1 MTTSLP
7 VFVFEM
13 NKSSLIGFILI
24 ALILFGWMWWMQP
37 SKEQLAE
44 QKRIQDSIM
53 MARREAA
60 ILDSIRLE
68 KERQVADSLQQ
79 LEAVV
84 PETEMDSIAIVNEQL
99 RLRRDKYGAFAAAS
113 DGEEQCW
120 TLENKLQ
127 KITISN
133 KGGYIKQVELKDYK
147 TYDSLPLINF
157 DPETAVFNLSFFSN
171 NRIINTSQLYF
182 KPYLNGQPYQGG
194 DLAVADGDSLVFALR
209 AYVEGADGQIDNNG
223 YLEFCY
229 KLFDNNYMLDFD
241 LRTVGLK
248 DVIANNINY
257 MDLQWQVDLLKH
269 EKDVDRFINTTVY
282 YKPMGDDDVDRLN
295 DRKHKEETVNS
306 SVNWVSFKERF
317 FCNVLV
323 AKNGF
328 SSAKIGVNEDHKGN
342 PKYFKTMMSD
352 LEVPYD
358 FKADVNEFPM
368 SFYFGPNHFKTLRKY
383 GLKLQRQIDVGNF
396 FLIRWINY
404 GVIYVFDWLGSYGW
418 NYGIVILIL
427 TILIKILLFP
437 IAFKSYKSTAIS
449 RILKPE
455 MEAINAK
462 YPKEEDALKKQQAVM
477 NLQKQAG
484 ASPASGCIPMLLQFP
499 ILIAVFRFF
508 PSSIELRQQSFLW
521 ADDLSTYD
529 SILDLPFNIPFYG
542 DHVSLFCLLMT
553 ITTFIYTYV
562 NNKQMDATANP
573 QMKGMKIMMYLMPIM
588 FLGIFNS
595 YSAGLSYYYMLANI
609 ITFLQM
615 FLFRKMIDEDKV
627 RAKIEEN
634 KRKPAKKS
642 RFMQRL
648 EAAQKAQQQQARN
661 ARR

>member
-1 MTTSLP
+1 MTSLP
-7 VFVFEM
+7 VFVFQM

-24 ALILFGWMWWMQP
+24 AVVLFGWMWWMQP

-44 QKRIQDSIM
+44 QKRVQDSIM

-68 KERQVADSLQQ
+68 KERQLADSLQQ
-79 LEAVV
+79 TMAAV
-84 PETEMDSIAIVNEQL
+84 PETEMDSVALANEQA
-99 RLRRDKYGAFAAAS
+99 RLRKDKYGAFAPAS
-113 DGEEQCW
+113 AGEEQCW

-133 KGGYIKQVELKDYK
+133 KGGYIKQVELKDYR
-147 TYDSLPLINF
+147 TYDTLPLINF

-171 NRIINTSQLYF
+171 NRIINTSELYF
-182 KPYLNGQPYQGG
+182 QPYLNGEPYQGG
-194 DLAVADGDSLVFALR
+194 DLTVGEGNSLVFALR
-209 AYVEGADGQIDNNG
+209 AYVEGAEGQNNDNG

-229 KLFDNNYMLDFD
+229 KLMDNNYMLDFD
-241 LRTVGLK
+241 LRTVGLR
-248 DVIANNINY
+248 DVIANNVNY
-257 MDLQWQVDLLKH
+257 MDLQWQVDLLQH

-342 PKYFKTMMSD
+342 PKYFKTMSAD
-352 LEVPYD
+352 VEIPYD
-358 FKADVNEFPM
+358 IKADVNEFPM
-368 SFYFGPNHFKTLRKY
+368 SFYFGPNHFKTLKKY

-427 TILIKILLFP
+427 TILIKIVLFP
-437 IAFKSYKSTAIS
+437 IAFKSYKSTAIT

-462 YPKEEDALKKQQAVM
+462 YPKEEDAMKKQQAVM

-521 ADDLSTYD
+521 AEDLSTYD
-529 SILDLPFNIPFYG
+529 SILDLPFKIPFYG

-562 NNKQMDATANP
+562 NNKQMDTGANP
-573 QMKGMKIMMYLMPIM
+573 SMKGMKVMMYLMPIM

-615 FLFRKMIDEDKV
+615 YLFRVMIDEDKI
-627 RAKIEEN
+627 RLKIEEN
-634 KRKPAKKS
+634 KKKPAKKS

>member
-1 MTTSLP
+1 
-7 VFVFEM
+7 M

-24 ALILFGWMWWMQP
+24 AAILFGWMYYMQP
-37 SKEQLAE
+37 SKEELAE
-44 QKRIQDSIM
+44 QRRIQDSIM

-60 ILDSIRLE
+60 ILDSIKFAEEHQRTAE
-68 KERQVADSLQQ
+68 EQ
-79 LEAVV
+79 LMASVDV
-84 PETEMDSIAIVNEQL
+84 TEMDSATAVAHQYQL
-99 RLRRDKYGAFAAAS
+99 KREKFGAFALAS
-113 DGEEQCW
+113 DGEEQLW
-120 TLENKLQ
+120 TLENQLQ
-127 KITISN
+127 RITLSS
-133 KGGYIKQVELKDYK
+133 KGGYIKQVELKNYQ

-157 DPETAVFNLSFFSN
+157 DPETAVFDLSFFAN

-182 KPYLNGQPYQGG
+182 QPFVNGQPFNGG
-194 DLAVADGDSLVFALR
+194 DLWTEEGDSIVFAMR
-209 AYVEGADGQIDNNG
+209 AYVDGENG
-223 YLEFCY
+223 QLDENKYLEY
-229 KLFDNNYMLDFD
+229 VYTLRDDNYMLDFD

-257 MDLQWQVDLLKH
+257 MNLDWKIDILKH
-269 EKDVDRFINTTVY
+269 EKDNDRFINTTVY
-282 YKPMGDDDVDRLN
+282 YKPMTENEVDRL
-295 DRKHKEETVNS
+295 DDHKRKEENINY

-328 SSAKIGVNEDHKGN
+328 GSAKIGANTDGQHSSR
-342 PKYFKTMMSD
+342 YFKTMSAS
-352 LEVPYD
+352 LEIPYD
-358 FKADVNEFPM
+358 VQAEVNEFPM
-368 SFYFGPNHFKTLRKY
+368 SFYFGPNHFQTLKSY
-383 GLKLQRQIDVGNF
+383 DLKLQRQIDVGNF

-404 GVIYVFDWLGSYGW
+404 GVIYVFNWLGSYGW

-437 IAFKSYKSTAIS
+437 IAFKSYKSTAIT
-449 RILKPE
+449 RVLKPE

-462 YPKEEDALKKQQAVM
+462 YPKEEDAMKKQQAVM
-477 NLQKQAG
+477 ELQRQAG

-521 ADDLSTYD
+521 ANDLSTYD

-553 ITTFIYTYV
+553 VTTFIYTYV
-562 NNKQMDATANP
+562 NNKQMDTTANP
-573 QMKGMKIMMYLMPIM
+573 QMKGMKIMMYIMPIM

-609 ITFLQM
+609 ITFIQM
-615 FLFRKMIDEDKV
+615 FVFRKMINEDKV
-627 RAKIEEN
+627 RATIEEN
-634 KRKPAKKS
+634 KRKPQKKS
-642 RFMQRL
+642 RFQQRL
-648 EAAQKAQQQQARN
+648 EAAQKMQQQQAKN
-661 ARR
+661 NKK